1 MTLTQDE
8 LIQAELDGTIEELEA
23 KADEQE
29 ASETQE
35 TQEKAEQT
43 AEEVKEEAKE
53 GEPKEASTEK
63 TSDTS
68 KDTTTEKQSSVMK
81 LLKQRN
87 EARAEL
93 ENVKSQLKNTAELE
107 SRIKELEEGIAAQ
120 ELEKEAQKEK
130 ETFYSQYPN
139 AKWHEEGI
147 EKLRAEKDLSY
158 SEAFQLYAAQ
168 NDPTLLLDEQYRN
181 KSQSGA
187 TLTWVAKPQEKV
199 TSPKST
205 EDFNSMSDDDFLAWS
220 DWMAKTERA
229 AAWYIK

>member
-1 MTLTQDE
+1 MATQDE

-29 ASETQE
+29 ADETPAQP
-35 TQEKAEQT
+35 AEQP
-43 AEEVKEEAKE
+43 AEEAKE
-53 GEPKEASTEK
+53 EEQPKVEEQPKA
-63 TSDTS
+63 
-68 KDTTTEKQSSVMK
+68 DTTTEKQSSVMK

-87 EARAEL
+87 EARAEV
-93 ENVKSQLKNTAELE
+93 EELKAKVQNASELE

-130 ETFYSQYPN
+130 EAFYAQYPN

-147 EKLRAEKDLSY
+147 EKIMSEKDLSY

-181 KSQSGA
+181 KSQSWA
-187 TLTWVAKPQEKV
+187 TLTGVAKPQEVVK
-199 TSPKST
+199 TPKSN
-205 EDFNSMSDDDFLAWS
+205 EDFSQMSDDDFLAWS

>member
-1 MTLTQDE
+1 MATQDE

-29 ASETQE
+29 ADETPAQP
-35 TQEKAEQT
+35 AEQP
-43 AEEVKEEAKE
+43 AEEAKE
-53 GEPKEASTEK
+53 AEQPKEVASTEK
-63 TSDTS
+63 TSDTP
-68 KDTTTEKQSSVMK
+68 TEKQSSVMK

-87 EARAEL
+87 EARAEI
-93 ENVKSQLKNTAELE
+93 EELKAKVQNTAELE

-120 ELEKEAQKEK
+120 ELAKEAQKEK
-130 ETFYSQYPN
+130 EAFYAQYPN

-147 EKLRAEKDLSY
+147 EKLREQKDLSY

-181 KSQSGA
+181 KSQSWA
-187 TLTWVAKPQEKV
+187 TLTGVAKPQEVIK
-199 TSPKST
+199 TPKSQ
-205 EDFNSMSDDDFLAWS
+205 EDFNQMSDDDFLAWS
-220 DWMAKTERA
+220 DGMAKTERA